1 MIKNKTSSLKT
12 KILLVLIVLSLINT
26 AVFSYY
32 FYIQMKETIIDSLDK
47 HSKAVVYGANNIL
60 KEYHD
65 KITGPQSISNKEYV
79 QMLKRLSQ
87 FAKETDVRYIYSFME
102 DNGKVVYSSTS
113 ATDEEFKEKDYDPFY
128 AQYKDASQKLKH
140 MLVDKSMNIEFE
152 EAGDE
157 YGYFRSIFVPFKN
170 KYGKKYIVG
179 VDVEIS
185 YIQEILKQVLFEALS
200 VGFVLFLLSIFVF
213 SIVLHLF
220 LRQIP
225 TIKNGLEEFFKY
237 LNKERDEIEF
247 IPVNSNDELGEMA
260 RVINKN
266 ISITQE
272 NIIKDNL
279 LIEDIQRVSKFIA
292 NGSFQYRV
300 EAKAHSPALNEVK
313 DVINLMLDNIQE
325 VMEQVVA
332 IIGEYSH
339 DNYEVVVDKKEYAD
353 DFLELIESVNTL
365 GSNISQEKLQNAYD
379 SISIQK
385 SANYLREFIEDI
397 VYLFTHIS
405 KDITHLCDELIAN
418 ERFNLKLQ
426 VKIDEALEEKAYIE
440 KLLVGIK
447 EKEDEFEFKQKV
459 QDIEY
464 SLHKFEEILKV
475 VHRDI
480 EHEIGDI
487 KEIVK
492 PLNLLNETIAE
503 NRVKAENTM
512 KVASDLS
519 AVSMRIR
526 ESIVASNFVGKE
538 NINIMMQYVD
548 R

>member
-1 MIKNKTSSLKT
+1 MVKSKRSSLKT
-12 KILLVLIVLSLINT
+12 KILLVLVVLSLINT
-26 AVFSYY
+26 SVFSYY
-32 FYIQMKETIIDSLDK
+32 FYVQMKNTIISSIDK
-47 HSKAVVYGANNIL
+47 HSKAVAYGANNIL
-60 KEYHD
+60 KEYHE
-65 KITGPQSISNKEYV
+65 KITDAKSISNKEYIK
-79 QMLKRLSQ
+79 MLKELSQ
-87 FAKETDVRYIYSFME
+87 LAKETEVRYIYSFIQNK
-102 DNGKVVYSSTS
+102 NGKVVYSSTS
-113 ATDEEFKEKDYDPFY
+113 ATDEEFKQKDYDTFY
-128 AQYKDASQKLKH
+128 AEYKDASQKLKN
-140 MLVDKSMNIEFE
+140 MLKSDSMKVEFE

-157 YGYFRSIFVPFKN
+157 YGYFRSIFVPFKT
-170 KYGKKYIVG
+170 KDGKKYIIG

-185 YIQEILKQVLFEALS
+185 YIQEVLKQVLFEVLS
-200 VGFVLFLLSIFVF
+200 VGFALFLLSIFVF

-237 LNKERDEIEF
+237 LNKQRDEIEF
-247 IPVNSNDELGEMA
+247 IPVDSNDELGDMA
-260 RVINKN
+260 QVINKN

-272 NIIKDNL
+272 NIVKDNL
-279 LIEDIQRVSKFIA
+279 LIEDIQRVSKLIA

-300 EAKAHSPALNEVK
+300 EAKAHSPALNEVR

-325 VMEQVVA
+325 VMGQVVT
-332 IIGEYSH
+332 IIGEYSRN
-339 DNYEVVVDKKEYAD
+339 NYEVVVDKKEYAD
-353 DFLELIESVNTL
+353 DFLELVESVNTL
-365 GSNISQEKLQNAYD
+365 GGNISQEKLQNAYD

-385 SANYLREFIEDI
+385 SSNYLREFIEDI
-397 VYLFTHIS
+397 VYLFTNIS
-405 KDITHLCDELIAN
+405 KDITQLSEKLIAN

-426 VKIDEALEEKAYIE
+426 VKINEALEEKEYIE
-440 KLLVGIK
+440 KLLIGIK
-447 EKEDEFEFKQKV
+447 QKDEFEFKQKV

-464 SLHKFEEILKV
+464 SLHKFEEILKA

-492 PLNLLNETIAE
+492 PLDLLNETIAE

-519 AVSMRIR
+519 SVSMRIR